1 MKITVLAGWA
11 FALLLVAGCGKKEPE
26 ITELQRKEAA
36 SLVTEADF
44 AITLR
49 DFARAEPLL
58 EKAATLCPD
67 MGDYWL
73 SLGVVR
79 KKQGNNSGAKS
90 AYENARE
97 AFHEAYEKDANHVRA
112 VIQEIHVLILLGE
125 QDDARDVLA
134 KARKKAPD
142 NRDLRMFDES
152 KELDRL
158 AEDPSLKQL
167 AI

>member
-1 MKITVLAGWA
+1 MKITLLAGWA
-11 FALLLVAGCGKKEPE
+11 FALVLAAGCGKKDPE

-44 AITLR
+44 AMTLR

-58 EKAATLCPD
+58 DKATKLCPD

-73 SLGVVR
+73 NLGVVR
-79 KKQGNNSGAKS
+79 KKQGNSSGAKS

-97 AFHEAYEKDANHVRA
+97 AYHEAYAKDANHVRA
-112 VIQEIHVLILLGE
+112 VIQEIQVLILLGE
-125 QDDARDVLA
+125 QDDAREVLA
-134 KARKKAPD
+134 KARKRTPD
-142 NRDLRMFDES
+142 NRDLRIFEES